1 MDGGI
6 IEGGVRTPLT
16 RWGIASSGGGRGQ
29 KERAAVRA
37 LNMKAGSRDLQARS
51 GMMRCHRGGTD
62 LLAGLVVTLLL
73 IGGGH
78 AVAAPTGPSTLA
90 LTTDEA
96 IACIRTATPAHAGLI
111 KGVEGE
117 DKKGQRLCEVKIV
130 DEAGKRHKLQV
141 DVQTQQ
147 VVKAK

>member
-1 MDGGI
+1 
-6 IEGGVRTPLT
+6 VRSLST
-16 RWGIASSGGGRGQ
+16 
-29 KERAAVRA
+29 
-37 LNMKAGSRDLQARS
+37 KARSRVLQARR
-51 GMMRCHRGGTD
+51 GMMRFHRGATD

-73 IGGGH
+73 TGGVR
-78 AVAAPTGPSTLA
+78 AVAAPTGPSASA

-96 IACIRTATPAHAGLI
+96 IACIRTAVAAQAGWV

-130 DEAGKRHKLQV
+130 DEAGKRHTLQV

>member
-1 MDGGI
+1 
-6 IEGGVRTPLT
+6 
-16 RWGIASSGGGRGQ
+16 
-29 KERAAVRA
+29 
-37 LNMKAGSRDLQARS
+37 MKRQLCA
-51 GMMRCHRGGTD
+51 TD

-78 AVAAPTGPSTLA
+78 AMAASTGLSRSA

-96 IACIRTATPAHAGLI
+96 IACIRTVAAAQAGLV

-117 DKKGQRLCEVKIV
+117 DKQGQRLCEVKIV
-130 DEAGKRHKLQV
+130 DETGKRHTLQV

>member
-1 MDGGI
+1 
-6 IEGGVRTPLT
+6 
-16 RWGIASSGGGRGQ
+16 
-29 KERAAVRA
+29 
-37 LNMKAGSRDLQARS
+37 
-51 GMMRCHRGGTD
+51 MRRQLCTTD

-78 AVAAPTGPSTLA
+78 AMAASTGPSRSA

-96 IACIRTATPAHAGLI
+96 IACIRTAAAAQAGLF

-130 DEAGKRHKLQV
+130 DEAGKRHTLQV